1 MTIFTKELRHCSRY
15 VAFLALLFC
24 ASTSAQTPLTTLN
37 YKIVGTYLRV
47 APVAVAVPKG
57 IAGSVL
63 VELANSDGTDKTAD
77 NAITQGAYIEA
88 TLRGPSFPAR
98 RLIGEVN
105 KPLLLPALNLVG
117 DYQLDNIR
125 LVDSVT
131 GAVGMEGTPSSVPV
145 RVFEE
150 VLVSRVTSRP
160 LTLAEIQERGIVI
173 DDQNFRAVEFEVGF
187 VLDGITIPVRFPVVS
202 PDFSQAR
209 EIIPQAEIYR
219 RLVEAQRINEELAAG
234 GSLHLPDELRT
245 AGLNIQVKGAN
256 FEVVEVPERNL
267 RLSIPPIP
275 ALMVIPGNIG
285 YLNQFFS
292 VQIFTEN
299 ASPLG
304 SGLSVFNLDARLI
317 LPPGPDL
324 VASTNYNAPGDDPL
338 RFARV
343 GPNKIIQ
350 PVQPIRRPGPDG
362 VLGTSDDIGR
372 LYPREAGQ
380 AEFLVEGLQE
390 GLHVMDL
397 ELNGELDGLAAG
409 TVKITGRAAGS
420 VLVRNPKFSLT
431 FSHPRTVRTEE
442 PYDAFVTILN
452 TSQVE
457 ANFVSVTLPRGS
469 ISGGELM
476 TAEKIELGTI
486 KPGETKTAKYR
497 IRAKRTGCVTFSN
510 LTTSEDSIIGRFK
523 LRLGVD
529 DRGVELSPDTIGYP
543 DYVDRLPTEVF
554 DAANRVI
561 GQALSVATAPV
572 LPPGVKPISF
582 PVIEKHVL
590 EMAEAGQRLA
600 YGESTNR
607 VLMDLLLDFQG
618 GRVWNEGFDQIVR
631 SGEAGREWREA
642 LALVMERDALNAH
655 ERLVGGAAD
664 VIGRGESWQLATS
677 SDSALELMLAT
688 TDGLAT
694 LDVSTIN
701 RAAAYRGTRGHF
713 ATLNNTNTT
722 VRWEAKQSV
731 SSAEIAAL
739 LVSTNGTG
747 RLVRWT
753 LDSVPAGSC
762 YSFAI
767 HLTNALLRVDTDCD
781 GESDSQLAGTV
792 TTLNENPPQVL
803 TVRAVPEVRSVRPW
817 PSCYGAPANNYATT
831 LAVLFS
837 KSMTQTNANVPSA
850 YRTENGI
857 EAGFVRM
864 QPGGRVALLNLKQ
877 GVGAV
882 RPRVLL
888 VDSIRDARGN
898 AMPPSTN
905 SIANLIREGAAITGR
920 VFRGDGSAASF
931 LPVTLTMNDVYKDP
945 FDRCEP
951 QVITKLAQVFTDESG
966 SFTFDFIIAGVP
978 YTISATDTGGLPP
991 EVIREII
998 ESSRGNR
1005 FDAERFAAR
1014 LVQTNILAQMG
1025 VSTAS
1030 QAVALAEGLDRAGW
1044 NDRIAYEPGAL
1055 GTERSVA
1062 LRFRGRG
1069 TVMGKVVASDGTTP
1083 VGRAAVN
1090 LFPDPDSRE
1099 LGRGL
1104 FTDTQGRFQFNG
1116 VPLGQFSLQVKTGEG
1131 QFRTLAGLLSQPG
1144 QIEDITVV
1152 LTAPTPEEVLRTSLA
1167 GLITEPDNI
1176 TPHSGATVFLRNI
1189 QGRVVASTQTDA
1201 SGVFQFNDIPVG
1213 SYYVGAFSVDNRRKA
1228 ERNGVQAIAGA
1239 IAFVQLPLNG
1249 TARVIGKVINSMG
1262 QPVTNALVAGG
1273 EALVRTDATGQFT
1286 LTGVPLGLRNIS
1298 AALEGRFAPQ
1308 GFPRLGSASLDVLPG
1323 VDNYVLVQL
1332 RSAGIIVGTVRDA
1345 NGFAVPFVNVA
1356 IPMEGGFAYTK
1367 ANASGIFRFIN
1378 MPPGEYTVSAPAPPV
1393 SASEEELLEQLRSEE
1408 NDQIMAALTEA
1419 FTRYSGVNT
1428 PSVGGTNT
1436 PFTPGSWG
1444 YTTTAIVADGDTG
1457 QANITYLRQGTV
1469 AGTVRN
1475 HQGVPIG
1482 AKVRLTGIG
1491 PAENGEPVMTL
1502 LGDQNSDPAE
1512 GTFVYNGRLK
1522 VGDWGVQVASPFY
1535 SVVLSQSG
1543 RTTDADLHVT
1553 NLVFQFP
1560 PRQDSHGRLAG
1571 RVFYPD
1577 GTPVSAGVNVK
1588 THFGMD
1594 GIHNTT
1600 DTNGFF
1606 DNAFQIN
1613 QGSYA
1618 VDASDPSTGFKARVT
1633 ATVVAGRSNYV
1644 EITLKGL
1651 GNLEFEVLQG
1661 NGQPARNA
1669 EVRIEKGEWPT
1680 ETRSGFTDTNGI
1692 YAANDLPVGRYGIAV
1707 KFSTATAV
1715 LQGRIGAD
1723 VLLNQ
1728 TTTTNL
1734 VLSPTANITGTF
1746 RKRDTGEAISAARV
1760 GIGNLAYTPTGT
1772 NGEFSVQGVPLGT
1785 YRVVAV
1791 DSVTGRRGVGSV
1803 TLSFQDQN
1811 VHIDLIEQPQGEIRG
1826 VLYEAGG
1833 TQTINAAKI
1842 SLDPRDGISPRRF
1855 VTTGPDGGFLF
1866 PGVTPGE
1873 FILEADSPTDPRR
1886 VVQNGTF
1893 PNESTTLFVNLTLPA
1908 KEARGRIT
1916 VQVLRPGGLPGSNA
1930 TVTVVGSGS
1939 ANTDSNGIALFD
1951 NIRAGSFTVRANS
1964 VLVNETF
1971 SQGETNAVLP
1981 ASTLQTNV
1989 TVRLS
1994 GVGAVKGRVFKS
2006 DGVSGADFA
2015 TLRLQFLSD
2024 PFRNTMR
2031 GPFTTDA
2038 NGDFTINNVALGTY
2052 RLTAEHVALAGTTNG
2067 TIAQAGQTNTIN
2079 VRLAASG
2086 AVIGRLVRAD
2096 GSTAVPTN
2104 DVLILFGSQ
2113 SSLAGNAVTRTAM
2126 DGRFGFTN
2134 VPLGTVRVEATAL
2147 RFFGLAKASGT
2158 LANNGDVLDLG
2169 NVPLDEDFPQ
2179 VVGLTPENG
2188 ASGVSTLTSVDVL
2201 YSEPMLA
2208 TSVNANTNAIYL
2220 KAGTNIISSIVALTN
2235 HTDGKA
2241 RIIRLIPR
2249 HPLKSL
2255 TTYDLVIINGERRD
2269 AAGAIIA
2276 RGPTDLVG
2284 RSQIAPLIAQFT
2296 TRDDA
2301 PPQLVSLFPLHNAD
2315 QIDPLAVVRL
2325 SFNEPIRG
2333 TNISLVLFTN
2343 GVPVPGAVSLSAD
2356 AKILVFT
2363 PAAALTPNRTYSIS
2377 LSNVFDLTDNRM
2389 VNEPLV
2395 TSFRTVDTLGPIINT
2410 VRIAD
2415 GKQPVAGAT
2424 LIFETLLATNELGA
2438 SVRYANEFTVVG
2450 ESTNGPTY
2458 RVPITLP
2465 ANGTIT
2471 VRATATDAF
2480 GNDGPFYETNIT
2492 VVANAAP
2499 TILLTRGSPTNG
2511 PVETGKEFRL
2521 WLGATDD
2528 LQISNVVMVGI
2539 GSFSVVRMFTN
2550 AMLTNIVFDLPATT
2564 LPGSNLQFRA
2574 QSTDTLGA
2582 RSEEAVID
2590 LVVEDATSPT
2600 VTWLAPAH
2608 DSIVDP
2614 AQPLRVALSARDNS
2628 TNLSVKVTLSD
2639 AISATQTWA
2648 IAVAN
2653 VTLTNIF
2660 DFPITDVPD
2669 DGSQITIT
2677 LRYTDRATGNWV
2689 SSRSVRTIDRQSP
2702 RLLSVTPTNGATHV
2716 SPWRGVPT
2724 FTFSEPIPSASR
2736 FTNFFLM
2743 TNSAGVTT
2751 AVATANSSDEIRVT
2765 ARTMPFGFGET
2776 YFVTMFPGV
2785 HDGSSNAVVLASGE
2799 PIPGEGV
2806 TTSFKTARVLD
2817 VWPTNG
2823 TKLVVGQDF
2832 TVRINV
2838 EEGFGASLWNL
2849 HYDGILLTSFS
2860 TAVAATNITNTVFAP
2875 TNAVPVQFAV
2885 RASSTVGSQF
2895 ATLTNV
2901 TLDVRSRDA
2910 DDDGDGWP
2918 NGFEYDRGMNPFVA
2932 NLDSEDFDEDGL
2944 TNGQERTLATDP
2956 GDPDSDN
2963 DLLPD
2968 GDEIAIGSLPLNP
2981 DTDGDGL
2988 IDGQDNDPL
2997 NPLVGVRF
3005 VVQPDVTVR
3014 EGEATNL
3021 AVSVNCAGAPL
3032 LFVDSSPTNTPVFTW
3047 LDVVTF
3053 TNTTTNGVALTTLR
3067 INPFFADAGTYT
3079 VTLRAGATNATEA
3092 FSGSTNITITVLPN
3106 PALQIT
3112 RWKSGTNGNWS
3123 VATNW
3128 TDGLPDTNK
3137 IAVID
3142 ADGNYTVILNSL
3154 SPTIAGLVIGG
3165 GNGSPRLGIDNRT
3178 LTLIGS
3184 AIVRSNAI
3192 LASTNCTIN
3201 GPGVLAVD
3209 GALVLN
3215 GTQFSSSN
3223 ALVIQS
3229 HALLD
3234 ITGTGEPTFARPTH
3248 NFGTMDW
3255 RGTGRVFGQASWTFY
3270 NRYGARI
3277 NIRNNTS
3284 WNFATVDNSGT
3295 VTKESGAGTTTFS
3308 AFLRN
3313 HGFVVVK
3320 QGTLSLSSGGAHSG
3334 TFDVSAPATV
3344 LLESVN
3350 EFTTSSA
3357 IVGAGSYRSSSM
3369 VNMRGTHTLR
3379 GSNTVTGGT
3388 LKFWP
3393 GSTVHFSTNVV
3404 NVAGTLDLSAGV
3416 THRLANLVLSGT
3428 VRGSDALEITNSLV
3442 MNYGDLAGTNSL
3454 TIASNATLAFA
3465 SGEPNLNRTVNHYGM
3480 AIWSTPFRVFN
3491 YAVFNNYGS
3500 LEILTDSS
3508 WNSGVFNNYGSV
3520 TKHIGTNTT
3529 TFYGSFYNSGLV
3541 QVQSGNLSFGASCT
3555 NVAQITF
3562 AAGTALSFSGGTHH
3576 VSATGSIIGDG
3587 DFSMSGSVFT
3597 LAGTYDVRGSNHF
3610 TSGTVTFAPGAGVNF
3625 RNGNLRVG
3633 GTVNLNT
3640 GVPRFLNTLIVNG
3653 TFSGADDVTATNVSL
3668 ISSDVK
3674 GTGTLTIPAGGR
3686 LDFVSG
3692 EPTISRVCRNFGT
3705 ARYLTTG
3712 RVFLS
3717 SGVFQNTG
3725 TLEMHSNDGWH
3736 NGVFINDGTV
3746 VRLTGTNTTSFQNVT
3761 FTNRG
3766 TISVQTGQLT
3776 FTSGTTVLDS
3786 GTQFAGD
3793 AGLRFNSG
3801 TLRLATNVNFGAL
3814 KVSFN
3819 SPPTFAGAFAMANN
3833 VGGVMSFSNHAT
3845 LPGSLQVGG
3854 RLVVATNQTL
3864 TINGDLIATP
3874 TAVIEN
3880 WGQII
3885 VKGILQLNGA
3895 EVIGNPPQRGSGA
3908 QSFALQIQG
3917 VTQPAAAGAARGVAF
3932 TPELSVA
3939 LQWTAPLG
3947 ATFEI
3952 QSTTDFGTWA
3962 PIEVPITELSPGVY
3976 RAVVPTSGA
3985 AKAFFRA
3992 RRIF

>member
-1 MTIFTKELRHCSRY
+1 VISPFGPLLADREMENNQHVMILTRDVRDCLRCF
-15 VAFLALLFC
+15 AILTLFLLSSA
-24 ASTSAQTPLTTLN
+24 SAQTPLTTLN

-47 APVAVAVPKG
+47 SPAAVAVPKG

-63 VELANSDGTDKTAD
+63 VELANSDGTDKSPD

-131 GAVGMEGTPSSVPV
+131 SAVRMEGTPSSVPV

-202 PDFSQAR
+202 PDFTQAR

-219 RLVEAQRINEELAAG
+219 RLVEAERINQELAANG
-234 GSLHLPDELRT
+234 NLQLPEELRA

-256 FEVVEVPERNL
+256 FEMVDVPERNL

-304 SGLSVFNLDARLI
+304 SGLSVFNLAAKLI
-317 LPPGPDL
+317 LPPG
-324 VASTNYNAPGDDPL
+324 L

-343 GPNKIIQ
+343 GPDKIIE
-350 PVQPIRRPGPDG
+350 PIQPIRRPGPDG
-362 VLGTSDDIGR
+362 ALGTADDIGR

-476 TAEKIELGTI
+476 TTEKVELGTI

-497 IRAKRTGCVTFSN
+497 IRAKRTGRVTFSN
-510 LTTSEDSIIGRFK
+510 LTTSEDSILGRFK

-529 DRGVELSPDTIGYP
+529 DRGVELSPDTIAYP

-572 LPPGVKPISF
+572 LPPGVKPIAFS
-582 PVIEKHVL
+582 VIEKHVL

-600 YGESTNR
+600 YGENTNR
-607 VLMDLLLDFQG
+607 VLVDLLLDFQG

-631 SGEAGREWREA
+631 SGEAGREWRDA
-642 LALVMERDALNAH
+642 LALVIERGDALNAH
-655 ERLVGGAAD
+655 ERLADSAAD
-664 VIGRGESWQLATS
+664 IIGRGERWQLAVS
-677 SDSALELMLAT
+677 SDSALELV
-688 TDGLAT
+688 DG
-694 LDVSTIN
+694 
-701 RAAAYRGTRGHF
+701 AAAYRGARGGI
-713 ATLNNTNTT
+713 AVINNTNVTI
-722 VRWEAKQSV
+722 RWAARQTAG
-731 SSAEIAAL
+731 SAELAAL

-753 LDSVPAGSC
+753 LNSVPAGAC
-762 YSFAI
+762 CTFAI
-767 HLTNALLRVDTDCD
+767 NPTNAMLRLDLDCD
-781 GESDSQLAGTV
+781 GESDSEIPGTV
-792 TTLNENPPQVL
+792 TTVNENPPQVL

-837 KSMTQTNANVPSA
+837 KPMTQTNANVPSA

-877 GVGAV
+877 GIGAV

-898 AMPPSTN
+898 VTPPSMNT
-905 SIANLIREGAAITGR
+905 IANLIREGAAITGR

-931 LPVTLTMNDVYKDP
+931 LPVTLTMNDVYRDP

-951 QVITKLAQVFTDESG
+951 QVITKLAQVFTDENG
-966 SFTFDFIIAGVP
+966 SFTFDFIVAGVP

-991 EVIREII
+991 DVIREII
-998 ESSRGNR
+998 ESWRGNK

-1025 VSTAS
+1025 VTTAS
-1030 QAVALAEGLDRAGW
+1030 EAVALAEGLDRAVW
-1044 NDRIAYEPGAL
+1044 NDRVAYEPGAL

-1069 TVMGKVVASDGTTP
+1069 TVTGKVVASDGTTP

-1152 LTAPTPEEVLRTSLA
+1152 LTAPTPEEIVRTSLA
-1167 GLITEPDNI
+1167 GLITEPDNV
-1176 TPHSGATVFLRNI
+1176 TPHAGATVFLRNI
-1189 QGRVVASTQTDA
+1189 QGRLVGSTQTDSA
-1201 SGVFQFNDIPVG
+1201 GVFQFNDIPVG
-1213 SYYVGAFSVDNRRKA
+1213 AYYVGTFSVDNRRKG
-1228 ERNGVQAIAGA
+1228 ERNGVQAIAGGT
-1239 IAFVQLPLNG
+1239 AFVQIPLNG
-1249 TARVIGKVINSMG
+1249 TGRVVGKVINSMG
-1262 QPVTNALVAGG
+1262 QPVANALVAGG
-1273 EALVRTDATGQFT
+1273 EALVRTDVAGQFT
-1286 LTGVPLGLRNIS
+1286 LTGVPLGQRNIS
-1298 AALEGRFAPQ
+1298 AALESQFAPQ
-1308 GFPRLGSASLDVLPG
+1308 NFPRLGSASLDVLPG

-1332 RSAGIIVGTVRDA
+1332 RPAGVIVGTVRNA
-1345 NGFAVPFVNVA
+1345 NGSPAPFVNVA
-1356 IPMEGGFAYTK
+1356 IPVSGGFAYTK
-1367 ANASGIFRFIN
+1367 ANGSGIFRFIN

-1419 FTRYSGVNT
+1419 FTRYSGANT
-1428 PSVGGTNT
+1428 PSLGGTNT
-1436 PFTPGSWG
+1436 PFNPGSWG

-1457 QANITYLRQGTV
+1457 QANITYLKQGTV
-1469 AGTVRN
+1469 SGTVLN

-1512 GTFVYNGRLK
+1512 GTFLYQGRLK

-1543 RTTDADLHVT
+1543 RTTDAALNVT

-1560 PRQDSHGRLAG
+1560 PRQDTHGRLAG

-1577 GTPVSAGVNVK
+1577 GTPVGAGVKVK
-1588 THFGMD
+1588 THFGAD

-1618 VDASDPSTGFKARVT
+1618 VDASDPATGFKARVT

-1651 GNLEFEVLQG
+1651 GNLQFQVLQG

-1669 EVRIEKGEWPT
+1669 EVRIEKGEWPP
-1680 ETRSGFTDTNGI
+1680 ETRSGFTDTNGA
-1692 YAANDLPVGRYGIAV
+1692 YTANDLPVGRYGIAV

-1715 LQGRIGAD
+1715 LQGRTAAD

-1734 VLSPTANITGTF
+1734 MLGATANITGTF
-1746 RKRDTGEAISAARV
+1746 RRRDTGEPISAARV

-1772 NGEFSVQGVPLGT
+1772 NGEFTVNGVPLGT

-1791 DSVTGRRGVGSV
+1791 DSVTGRRGLGSV

-1811 VHIDLIEQPQGEIRG
+1811 VHIDLVEQPQGEIRG
-1826 VLYEAGG
+1826 VLYETGG
-1833 TQTINAAKI
+1833 TQAVNAAKI
-1842 SLDPRDGISPRRF
+1842 SLDPRDGLSPRRL
-1855 VTTGPDGGFLF
+1855 VTTGPDGAFLF

-1873 FILEADSPTDPRR
+1873 FWLEGDSPTDPRR
-1886 VVQNGTF
+1886 VVQSGTF
-1893 PNESTTLFVNLTLPA
+1893 PNEATTLFVNLTLPP
-1908 KEARGRIT
+1908 KEARGRVT

-1930 TVTVVGSGS
+1930 TVTVIGASS
-1939 ANTDSNGIALFD
+1939 ANTDSNGIAIFD
-1951 NIRAGSFTVRANS
+1951 NIRVGGFSARANS

-1971 SQGETNAVLP
+1971 SQGETNGILP

-1989 TVRLS
+1989 VVRLS
-1994 GVGAVKGRVFKS
+1994 GVGAVRGRVFKS

-2024 PFRNTMR
+2024 PFRNTTR

-2038 NGDFTINNVALGTY
+2038 NGDFTINNVALGAY

-2067 TIAQAGQTNTIN
+2067 TIAHAGQTNVVN
-2079 VRLAASG
+2079 VRLGASG
-2086 AVIGRLVRAD
+2086 VVIGRLVRAD
-2096 GSTAVPTN
+2096 GSTPVPTN

-2113 SSLAGNAVTRTAM
+2113 SSLAGNAVART
-2126 DGRFGFTN
+2126 GTNGHFGFTN
-2134 VPLGTVRVEATAL
+2134 VPLGAVRVEATAL

-2169 NVPLDEDFPQ
+2169 EVVLDEDFPQ
-2179 VVGLTPENG
+2179 IVQVIPENG

-2208 TSVNANTNAIYL
+2208 SSVNANTNAIYL
-2220 KAGTNIISSIVALTN
+2220 KTGTNILSSIIALTN
-2235 HTDGKA
+2235 HIDGKA
-2241 RIIRLIPR
+2241 RIIRLTPR
-2249 HPLKSL
+2249 QPLKSM
-2255 TTYDLVIINGERRD
+2255 TTYDLVVINGERRD
-2269 AAGAIIA
+2269 ASGAVIA

-2296 TRDDA
+2296 TRDDD
-2301 PPQLVSLFPLHNAD
+2301 PPQLVSLFPLNNAD
-2315 QIDPLAVVRL
+2315 QIDPLAVVRM

-2333 TNISLVLFTN
+2333 TNVSLALFTN

-2363 PAAALTPNRTYSIS
+2363 PAAELVPNRVYSIS
-2377 LSNVFDLTDNRM
+2377 LSNIFDLAGNRM
-2389 VNEPLV
+2389 VTEPLV
-2395 TSFRTVDTLGPIINT
+2395 TSFRTVDTLGPIITT
-2410 VRIAD
+2410 VQIAD

-2424 LIFETLLATNELGA
+2424 VIFEALLATNEAGA
-2438 SVRYANEFTVVG
+2438 SVRYANEFTVLG
-2450 ESTNGPTY
+2450 ESRIGPTY
-2458 RVPITLP
+2458 RVAITLP
-2465 ANGTIT
+2465 INGSVTL
-2471 VRATATDAF
+2471 RATATDAF
-2480 GNDGPFYETNIT
+2480 GNDGPFFETNIT
-2492 VVANAAP
+2492 VEANAAP
-2499 TILLTRGSPTNG
+2499 TIRLTRGSPTNG

-2521 WLGATDD
+2521 WLAATDD
-2528 LQISNVVMVGI
+2528 LQISNVTLVGI
-2539 GSFSVVRMFTN
+2539 GSFPIVRTFTN
-2550 AMLTNIVFDLPATT
+2550 GALTNIVFDLPATT
-2564 LPGSNLQFRA
+2564 VPGSNLQFRA
-2574 QSTDTLGA
+2574 QSTDVLGA
-2582 RSEEAVID
+2582 KSEEAVID
-2590 LVVEDATSPT
+2590 LIVEDDTSPT
-2600 VTWLAPAH
+2600 VMWLAPTH

-2614 AQPLRVALSARDNS
+2614 GQPLRVALSARDNS
-2628 TNLSVKVTLSD
+2628 TNLSVKVILSD
-2639 AISATQTWA
+2639 AISATQTWTV
-2648 IAVAN
+2648 AVAN

-2660 DFPITDVPD
+2660 DFPITSVPD

-2677 LRYTDRATGNWV
+2677 LRHTDGVTGNWV
-2689 SSRSVRTIDRQSP
+2689 SSRSVRTIDRKSP

-2716 SPWRGVPT
+2716 SPWRGIPT
-2724 FTFSEPIPSASR
+2724 FKFSEPIPSASQ

-2751 AVATANSSDEIRVT
+2751 AIATATSSDEIRVT

-2785 HDGSSNAVVLASGE
+2785 HDASSNAVVLANGD
-2799 PIPGEGV
+2799 PIPAEGV
-2806 TTSFKTARVLD
+2806 TTSFKTAGVLD

-2823 TKLVVGQDF
+2823 TKLVAGQDF
-2832 TVRINV
+2832 TVQVNV
-2838 EEGFGASLWNL
+2838 EEGFDASNWNL
-2849 HYDGILLTSFS
+2849 RYDDVLLVSFS
-2860 TAVAATNITNTVFAP
+2860 TPAAATNITHTIATP
-2875 TNAVPVQFAV
+2875 TNPVPVQLTV
-2885 RASSTVGSQF
+2885 RAYSSTGVQLG
-2895 ATLTNV
+2895 TLTNV

-2910 DDDGDGWP
+2910 DDDSDGWL

-2932 NLDSEDFDEDGL
+2932 NLDSEDFDDDGL
-2944 TNGQERTLATDP
+2944 TNGQERVLGTDP

-2997 NPLVGVRF
+2997 NALVGVRF
-3005 VVQPDVTVR
+3005 VVDPDVTVR
-3014 EGEATNL
+3014 EGEVTNL
-3021 AVSVNCAGAPL
+3021 AVSVNCSGAPL
-3032 LFVDSSPTNTPVFTW
+3032 LFVESSPTNTPVFAW

-3053 TNTTTNGVALTTLR
+3053 TNTATNGVALTTLR

-3079 VTLRAGATNATEA
+3079 VILRAGATNATEA
-3092 FSGSTNITITVLPN
+3092 FSGVTNVTITVLPN
-3106 PALQIT
+3106 PALRIT
-3112 RWKSGTNGNWS
+3112 RWKSGTNGTWNA
-3123 VATNW
+3123 ATNW
-3128 TDGLPDTNK
+3128 TDGLPDMNK

-3142 ADGNYTVILNSL
+3142 ADGNYTVLLNDV

-3165 GNGSPRLGIDNRT
+3165 GNGSPRLAADYRT
-3178 LTLIGS
+3178 LTLNGS
-3184 AIVRSNAI
+3184 AIVRSNGVF
-3192 LASTNCTIN
+3192 ASTHSTIN
-3201 GPGVLAVD
+3201 GPGLLTVD

-3215 GTQFSSSN
+3215 GASFNSSN
-3223 ALVIQS
+3223 ALVIRPQ
-3229 HALLD
+3229 ALLD
-3234 ITGTGEPTFARPTH
+3234 VTGTGEPTFARPTH
-3248 NFGTMDW
+3248 NFGTIEW
-3255 RGTGRVFGQASWTFY
+3255 RGTGRMFGQASWIFY

-3277 NIRNNTS
+3277 NIRNDNS
-3284 WNFATVDNSGT
+3284 WNYGTVDNSGT
-3295 VTKESGAGTTTFS
+3295 VTKESGTGLTTFS
-3308 AFLRN
+3308 VPFRN

-3320 QGTLSLSSGGAHSG
+3320 QGTLSFSSGGAHSG
-3334 TFDVSAPATV
+3334 SFDVSAPATV
-3344 LLESVN
+3344 VFESSH
-3350 EFTTSSA
+3350 ELTASSA
-3357 IVGAGSYRSSSM
+3357 ILGAGSYRSSGAI
-3369 VNMRGTHTLR
+3369 NMRGTHAIGGLT
-3379 GSNTVTGGT
+3379 TVSGYT

-3393 GSTVHFSTNVV
+3393 GSTVQFNTNVV

-3416 THRLANLVLSGT
+3416 THRLANLEVSGL

-3442 MNYGDLAGTNSL
+3442 MHYGEVAGTNTL
-3454 TIASNATLAFA
+3454 TIASNAMLLFA
-3465 SGEPNLNRTVNHYGM
+3465 SGESSLRRTVNHYGT
-3480 AIWSTPFRVFN
+3480 AIWSTPGRVFN
-3491 YAVFNNYGS
+3491 YGLFNNYGL
-3500 LEILTDSS
+3500 LEILNDNS
-3508 WNSGVFNNYGSV
+3508 WNFGALNNYGLI
-3520 TKHIGTNTT
+3520 TKRNGTNTSSI
-3529 TFYGSFYNSGLV
+3529 YGSFFYNSGLV
-3541 QVQSGNLSFGASCT
+3541 QVQSGTLEITANCT
-3555 NVAQITF
+3555 NVAQITL
-3562 AAGTALSFSGGTHH
+3562 ATGTALSFSGGTHQ
-3576 VSATGSIIGDG
+3576 VSATGSIVGNA
-3587 DFSMSGSVFT
+3587 DFRLSGSTFN
-3597 LAGTYDVRGSNHF
+3597 LAGTYDIGGSNHF
-3610 TSGTVTFAPGAGVNF
+3610 ASGTMIFAPGAAVNF
-3625 RNGNLRVG
+3625 RNRNLRVG
-3633 GTVNLNT
+3633 GTVQLNT
-3640 GVPRFLNTLIVNG
+3640 GVSRALNTLLVDG
-3653 TFSGADDVTATNVSL
+3653 TLTGADDVTATNVSL
-3668 ISSDVK
+3668 ISG
-3674 GTGTLTIPAGGR
+3674 GTISGVGTLSIPAGGQ

-3692 EPTISRVCRNFGT
+3692 EPYLLRVCRNFGT

-3712 RVFLS
+3712 RVFLA
-3717 SGVFQNTG
+3717 GGIFHNNG
-3725 TLEMHSNDGWH
+3725 TLEIHSNNGWN
-3736 NGVFINDGTV
+3736 NGVFINEGTV
-3746 VRLTGTNTTSFQNVT
+3746 VRLTGTNEASFQSVT

-3766 TISVQTGQLT
+3766 IISVQTGQLM
-3776 FTSGTTVLDS
+3776 FGSATTVLDV

-3793 AGLRFNSG
+3793 AALRFNSG

-3814 KVSFN
+3814 DVSFN
-3819 SPPTFAGAFAMANN
+3819 FPPTFAGVFAMANN
-3833 VGGVMSFSNHAT
+3833 VGGAMSFSNSVT
-3845 LPGSLQVGG
+3845 LPGSLQIAG

-3864 TINGDLIATP
+3864 TINTDLVATP

-3880 WGQII
+3880 RGQIL
-3885 VKGILQLNGA
+3885 VKGTLQLNGA
-3895 EVIGNPPQRGSGA
+3895 HIIGNPPQRISGA
-3908 QSFALQIQG
+3908 QSFALQIEG
-3917 VTQPAAAGAARGVAF
+3917 MMQPAAAGIARGASA
-3932 TPELSVA
+3932 PEPSVV
-3939 LQWTAPLG
+3939 LQWIAPSG

-3952 QSTTDFGTWA
+3952 QRTTDFGTWA
-3962 PIEVPITELSPGVY
+3962 LIEVPITELSPGVY
-3976 RAVVPTSGA
+3976 RAVVPTSGV

-3992 RRIF
+3992 RRTF